1 MIRKVL
7 FFILFIFH
15 ILTFGQVTLLK
26 GKIVDKTQHPI
37 RNATIKINNKQHK
50 IDEKGAFKISVPT
63 HQSLKIKISADFYS
77 PFLTTLYLKDN
88 TPYLL
93 NIVLEKEEEN
103 KIGKVILKGEKKA
116 KGIGERELNRA
127 NIDKISS
134 INGGVEELLKTQPGV
149 NSNNELS
156 SQYMVRGGNYD
167 ENLVYVNG
175 IQWYRPQ
182 LVRSGIQ
189 EGLSFL
195 NPSLVKSVSFSAG
208 GFQAK
213 YGDKTSSVLNII
225 YKKPRKFEG
234 IFNTSL
240 LNSGLTL
247 GKGTADGK
255 LSAIIGAR
263 YSNKRL
269 LIDTQD
275 SDVDFNPVYF
285 DIQTH
290 VNYKVSRWFNLN
302 FLGSFSKNNLDLFP
316 KSRET
321 TFGTFDNL
329 YRLKVNYT
337 GQEKDLFQTFSQ
349 ALIATVKPNE
359 RLTLTADLS
368 THYSKEQE
376 YFDINSRYTLGNI
389 SPDTG
394 AFTAA
399 FDTAGQ
405 IDHARNDLNL
415 LITAFQ
421 HKGKF
426 KFSSGTIEWGVKTQR
441 EEIRNRLEEYHRVD
455 SAGFIK
461 PVTASAGF
469 HYLYKVNN
477 ISALYKLNNHRTSGY
492 AQYTNKQQ
500 LLHGKLFYNVGL
512 RATYWDFNKELNVSP
527 RGQVS
532 YRPDGEREVR
542 FRFSTG
548 LYYQPPFY
556 KEIWDVFGRLNRDT
570 KAQQS
575 IHFILGND
583 YGFKIKEQSFALTSE
598 AYYKINHHINP
609 YYIDNIRT
617 VYIGQNIATGKQYG
631 IDLRLGAEL
640 TPDNESFISLSY
652 ARSKWNINH
661 RGSIPTPTDQ
671 RLKFNL
677 FFQDYM
683 PAFPSFKVH
692 LNAVYAS
699 GLPNGAPLYT
709 DRYDFSRRL
718 LYYRR
723 LDIGFTKIFIDQNQR
738 KPRQGTFWSHF
749 KKLSLGLDILNL
761 FDIENHISNLWV
773 QDLTNSQYVAV
784 PNRLSG
790 RLFNVKLQI
799 KF

>member
-1 MIRKVL
+1 MIRKAL

-26 GKIVDKTQHPI
+26 GTIVDKAQHPI

-63 HQSLKIKISADFYS
+63 HQLLKIKILADFYL
-77 PFLTTLYLKDN
+77 PFLTTLYLKEK

-93 NIVLEKEEEN
+93 NVVLEKEQEN
-103 KIGKVILKGEKKA
+103 TIGKVVLKGEKKT
-116 KGIGERELNRA
+116 KGIGYHELNRA

-134 INGGVEELLKTQPGV
+134 INGGVEELLKAQPGV
-149 NSNNELS
+149 NSNTELS

-225 YKKPRKFEG
+225 YKQPRKFEG

-255 LSAIIGAR
+255 LSAIVGAR

-275 SDVDFNPVYF
+275 SDVDFNPIYF
-285 DIQTH
+285 DIQTNM
-290 VNYKVSRWFNLN
+290 NYKVSPWLNLN
-302 FLGSFSKNNLDLFP
+302 FLVGFSKNNLDLFP

-329 YRLKVNYT
+329 YKLQVNYT

-359 RLTLTADLS
+359 RLTLTANVS

-394 AFTAA
+394 IFTAT

-405 IDHARNDLNL
+405 IDRARNDLNL
-415 LITAFQ
+415 LIMAFQ

-426 KFSSGTIEWGVKTQR
+426 KLSSGTIEWGVKTQR
-441 EEIRNRLEEYHRVD
+441 EKIRNRLEEYHRVD
-455 SAGFIK
+455 SAGFIT
-461 PVTASAGF
+461 PVTASVGF
-469 HYLYKVNN
+469 NYLYNVNN
-477 ISALYKLNNHRTSGY
+477 ISARYNLNTHRTSGY
-492 AQYTNKQQ
+492 AQYTHKQ
-500 LLHGKLFYNVGL
+500 LLPHGKLFYNVGL
-512 RATYWDFNKELNVSP
+512 RATYWDFNKELNASP

-556 KEIWDVFGRLNRDT
+556 KEIRDVFGKLNRDT

-575 IHFILGND
+575 VHFILGND

-617 VYIGQNIATGKQYG
+617 VYIGQNIATGRQYG
-631 IDLRLGAEL
+631 IDLRLSAEL

-661 RGSIPTPTDQ
+661 RGSLPAPTDQ

-683 PAFPSFKVH
+683 PAFPLFKVH

-709 DRYDFSRRL
+709 DRYDFSGRL
-718 LYYRR
+718 LDYRR

-761 FDIENHISNLWV
+761 FDIENHISNLWM
-773 QDLTNSQYVAV
+773 QDLTHFQYVAV

-790 RLFNVKLQI
+790 RLFNVKLQV